1 MSFPLFLL
9 LVIYTTE
16 QIQSYRRSKQR
27 NPASCASIY
36 KHMENPTIGSEF
48 MCWSW
53 TRTAQDSSSSYAYD
67 ELDDPNALWSAFVF
81 FSSLSSL
88 RACAPLTPSSAAVA
102 TTESRSDRQTDHQPM
117 TPGFTMHMIVITY
130 LHCLWDVQDYIVYL
144 GHLPST
150 ESDTSS
156 EADGAG
162 LSTIEAAHHDL
173 LNQVLDDG
181 RSNNKLAF

>member
-1 MSFPLFLL
+1 M
-9 LVIYTTE
+9 
-16 QIQSYRRSKQR
+16 
-27 NPASCASIY
+27 
-36 KHMENPTIGSEF
+36 
-48 MCWSW
+48 
-53 TRTAQDSSSSYAYD
+53 
-67 ELDDPNALWSAFVF
+67 
-81 FSSLSSL
+81 
-88 RACAPLTPSSAAVA
+88 
-102 TTESRSDRQTDHQPM
+102 
-117 TPGFTMHMIVITY
+117 
-130 LHCLWDVQDYIVYL
+130 YL

>member
-1 MSFPLFLL
+1 
-9 LVIYTTE
+9 
-16 QIQSYRRSKQR
+16 
-27 NPASCASIY
+27 
-36 KHMENPTIGSEF
+36 

-53 TRTAQDSSSSYAYD
+53 TRTTQDSSSSYAYD

-144 GHLPST
+144 GHLPSP

-156 EADGAG
+156 EPDEG
-162 LSTIEAAHHDL
+162 LSSLEAAHHDL

-181 RSNNKLAF
+181 RSDNIYSLFNWTRPIWYFRTDHARLSRRLWGVVCHGRARSRILSITK